1 MKNVREETSQIVEKI
16 LNTECSKEI
25 VALWSDASAKLSIKE
40 LVWAHGK
47 VSRKLLEAV
56 SQ

>member
-1 MKNVREETSQIVEKI
+1 MTSESPEAVQVVEDI
-16 LNTECSKEI
+16 LKAKSSQEVLN
-25 VALWSDASAKLSIKE
+25 LWTSASAKLSIRE

>member
-1 MKNVREETSQIVEKI
+1 MTSESPKAKQVVEDI
-16 LNTECSKEI
+16 LKAKSSQEVLT
-25 VALWSDASAKLSIKE
+25 LWTKASAKLSIRE

-56 SQ
+56 AR